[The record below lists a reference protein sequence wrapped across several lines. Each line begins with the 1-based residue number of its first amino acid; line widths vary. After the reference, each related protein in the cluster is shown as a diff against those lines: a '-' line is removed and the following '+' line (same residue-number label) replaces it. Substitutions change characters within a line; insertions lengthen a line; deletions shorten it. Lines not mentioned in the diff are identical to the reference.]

1 MHQRETDRILG
12 SDATVGIRRQGRRS
26 SLYLLVALVLWL
38 LLYPYLYG
46 LPGGGLLLGLLGAAI
61 PVAAIYA
68 FSRERRT
75 LVISIM
81 LGVPTLIIM
90 VAGNI
95 ATVTATDAQP
105 LPRGF
110 YGLAPLAF
118 YGYATVHILYHVLRD
133 QEVTTDT
140 LFAAVA
146 GYLLLGLTWTSA
158 YLLVE
163 HIRPNSFTLGTAAQA
178 QPFWTAIL
186 YYSFVTLTTLGYGD
200 ITPTTPHAQ
209 SMAMLEAISGV
220 MYAAVLIARL
230 VGARPPR
237 TPSAPGNAE
246 RE

>member
-1 MHQRETDRILG
+1 MHQRERD
-12 SDATVGIRRQGRRS
+12 DTVTGDTKMGELRKEQRS

-68 FSRERRT
+68 FSRERRA

-81 LGVPTLIIM
+81 LGVPTLITM
-90 VAGNI
+90 VVGNL
-95 ATVTATDAQP
+95 ATVAATDAQP
-105 LPRGF
+105 LPKGF

-118 YGYATVHILYHVLRD
+118 YGYATVHILYHILRD
-133 QEVTTDT
+133 KEVTTDT

-163 HIRPNSFTLGTAAQA
+163 HIHPDSFTLGKEAQA

-200 ITPTTPHAQ
+200 ITPATPHAQ
-209 SMAMLEAISGV
+209 SLAMLEAVAGV
-220 MYAAVLIARL
+220 MYVAVLIARL
-230 VGARPPR
+230 VGAYQPR
-237 TPSAPGNAE
+237 SLTAPENAE
-246 RE
+246 RD